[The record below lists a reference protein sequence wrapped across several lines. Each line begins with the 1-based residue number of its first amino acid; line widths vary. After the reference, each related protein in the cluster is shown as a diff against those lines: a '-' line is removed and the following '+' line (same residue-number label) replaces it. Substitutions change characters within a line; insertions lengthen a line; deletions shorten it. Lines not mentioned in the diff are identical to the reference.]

1 MAQGEADNLKL
12 FGKCFQYFSCFYLTV
27 TQVEIDYGSNIV
39 CYSDFVVSEVKV
51 KFSGERGAGAT
62 VIETFP
68 LWKLQCTTAGTSHF
82 QGELKSQ
89 ILFPL
94 KNTFGYKQGLSV
106 EVDGTLC
113 SDHGSSTFNGITE
126 VAFECTGDLQGD
138 VKIQRAA
145 DSYGFR
151 CAIANETR
159 MTCATSTSF

>member
-1 MAQGEADNLKL
+1 MKPSHSGNDNVLQPAQVISKRL
-12 FGKCFQYFSCFYLTV
+12 
-27 TQVEIDYGSNIV
+27 
-39 CYSDFVVSEVKV
+39 EVAN
-51 KFSGERGAGAT
+51 F
-62 VIETFP
+62 I
-68 LWKLQCTTAGTSHF
+68 
-82 QGELKSQ
+82 
-89 ILFPL
+89 PL

-113 SDHGSSTFNGITE
+113 SDQGSSTFNGITE